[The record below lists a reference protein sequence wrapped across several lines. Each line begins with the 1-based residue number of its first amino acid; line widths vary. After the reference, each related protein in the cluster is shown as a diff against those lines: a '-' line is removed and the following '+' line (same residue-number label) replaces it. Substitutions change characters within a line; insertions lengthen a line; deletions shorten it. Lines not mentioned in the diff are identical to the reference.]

1 MLTAL
6 VLVCSLAV
14 TPDLRNCDR
23 DNAVDVVQVP
33 DQFGNPAMCFIN
45 GQAYLAQ
52 TTMGRGLA
60 ENERVKVV
68 CTQAAAEPLPTQRA
82 SIH

>member
-6 VLVCSLAV
+6 VLVCSLAL
-14 TPDLRNCDR
+14 TPDLATCNS

-52 TTMGRGLA
+52 TAMGRQLA
-60 ENERVKVV
+60 ANERVKVI
-68 CTQAAAEPLPTQRA
+68 CTGKMPVAKPTQHA
-82 SIH
+82 ALH